1 MRSIFF
7 YIGIGFIC
15 SLSFDIRA
23 QETTI
28 KTYKK
33 EADTAIIG
41 SIQRA
46 VAYLQNPK
54 TEVYFPDYAVY
65 TYLQRRY
72 NTKNDT
78 ILPDIR
84 PAVQIKTQLIFDK
97 NNRENFLPF
106 VRLTPNINLNCSD
119 WRLRM
124 THYTGIDSFTVRTL
138 YADSLTINKA
148 FLKKLQTFAEGDG
161 YELTHAYLAMIWLSE
176 HQHRICKTAFYEK
189 LYTDFETK
197 IIAFL
202 DHKKPNEW
210 LDIHSEALALLAY
223 KNGLRY
229 FKNDYIAAALCA
241 QTPEGAWLQSE
252 YDKTQT
258 AHAAALTLWLLCEH
272 QFGKKTYPNWI
283 VR

>member
-1 MRSIFF
+1 MRIFF
-7 YIGIGFIC
+7 FLFIIFYAC
-15 SLSFDIRA
+15 NVAA
-23 QETTI
+23 QQN
-28 KTYKK
+28 
-33 EADTAIIG
+33 APDMAVLR

-106 VRLTPNINLNCSD
+106 VRLAPNINLNCTD
-119 WRLRM
+119 WRQRI
-124 THYTGIDSFTVRTL
+124 THYNGIDSFTVRTL
-138 YADSLTINKA
+138 WADSLTINKA
-148 FLKKLQTFAEGDG
+148 FLKRLQTFSTGGD
-161 YELTHAYLAMIWLSE
+161 YELTHAYLALIWLGE
-176 HQHRICKTAFYEK
+176 HQHRICKTVFYKK

-223 KNGLRY
+223 KNGLKY
-229 FKNDYIAAALCA
+229 FKNDYIAAALRA
-241 QTPEGAWLQSE
+241 QTPEGAWQTSE
-252 YDKTQT
+252 YDPKPT

-272 QFGKKTYPNWI
+272 QFAKKTYPNWI